1 MGYSLPEDLSNIEI
15 PCAILTAESDKLHG
29 MKDVEFISRKVTNMS
44 VISIPSNQYAHQAEA
59 LNEIESFYSDI
70 ESNE

>member
-1 MGYSLPEDLSNIEI
+1 
-15 PCAILTAESDKLHG
+15 

>member
-1 MGYSLPEDLSNIEI
+1 MGYSLPESLSNIDI

-29 MKDVEFISRKVTNMS
+29 TLDVEFISRE
-44 VISIPSNQYAHQAEA
+44 ISNIEIIPIPSNQYAHQPEA

-70 ESNE
+70 ELNE